1 MGRKTEQAV
10 LNISSMGVIV
20 AAILLHAGIDD
31 SQTVAGIAWG
41 SVAAASAGWAL
52 YSLQQQ

>member
-1 MGRKTEQAV
+1 
-10 LNISSMGVIV
+10 MGVIV
-20 AAILLHAGIDD
+20 AAILFHAGIDD